1 MKINKILI
9 ANRGEI
15 AIRIHHTL
23 KKMGI
28 KTAGIFSKEDRD
40 SYHRFILDECYDL
53 GDGSLLDTYL
63 NIEKIIEIAKKNH
76 CDAIHPGYGFL
87 SENYRF
93 AERCEEEKLLFV
105 GPSSNTIKLM
115 GDKIRSKNIAKKLGI
130 PVLENITGNTDDIIN
145 AIENKV
151 LNFPLLVKASAG
163 GGGKGMK
170 ILYNS
175 SNLKEELIASQRE
188 AENYFGDGT
197 IFVEKYIENPR
208 HIEVQ
213 IMADKFG
220 NCIHL
225 FERECSIQRRHQKI
239 IEEAPSPTLSQE
251 ERIKLFDYAL
261 RLAKE
266 IEYTNAGT
274 IEFLFEEET
283 RNFYFLEMNTRI
295 QVEHPVTEMIT
306 GIDIVNTQI
315 QIALNMPMPY
325 TQNQILLN
333 GHAIEA
339 RVYAEDPE
347 NDFLPS
353 PGKILTYIEPTIS
366 NIRIDSSIKFPQNIS
381 SNFDP
386 MISKIIA
393 WGKTREEARINLIH
407 ALENYVIHGVKTNI
421 DYLIELL
428 KTEDFKKNHISTNFC
443 KHFRFPDNTML
454 LDQALI
460 SLILM
465 QNQNVNLTQTNHKKY
480 EIDVWQH
487 IGRWSNV

>member
-1 MKINKILI
+1 
-9 ANRGEI
+9 
-15 AIRIHHTL
+15 
-23 KKMGI
+23 
-28 KTAGIFSKEDRD
+28 
-40 SYHRFILDECYDL
+40 
-53 GDGSLLDTYL
+53 
-63 NIEKIIEIAKKNH
+63 
-76 CDAIHPGYGFL
+76 
-87 SENYRF
+87 
-93 AERCEEEKLLFV
+93 
-105 GPSSNTIKLM
+105 
-115 GDKIRSKNIAKKLGI
+115 
-130 PVLENITGNTDDIIN
+130 
-145 AIENKV
+145 
-151 LNFPLLVKASAG
+151 
-163 GGGKGMK
+163 
-170 ILYNS
+170 
-175 SNLKEELIASQRE
+175 
-188 AENYFGDGT
+188 
-197 IFVEKYIENPR
+197 
-208 HIEVQ
+208 
-213 IMADKFG
+213 
-220 NCIHL
+220 
-225 FERECSIQRRHQKI
+225 
-239 IEEAPSPTLSQE
+239 
-251 ERIKLFDYAL
+251 
-261 RLAKE
+261 
-266 IEYTNAGT
+266 
-274 IEFLFEEET
+274 
-283 RNFYFLEMNTRI
+283 
-295 QVEHPVTEMIT
+295 
-306 GIDIVNTQI
+306 
-315 QIALNMPMPY
+315 MPIPY

-393 WGKTREEARINLIH
+393 WGKTREEARVNLIH

>member
-1 MKINKILI
+1 
-9 ANRGEI
+9 
-15 AIRIHHTL
+15 
-23 KKMGI
+23 
-28 KTAGIFSKEDRD
+28 
-40 SYHRFILDECYDL
+40 
-53 GDGSLLDTYL
+53 
-63 NIEKIIEIAKKNH
+63 
-76 CDAIHPGYGFL
+76 
-87 SENYRF
+87 
-93 AERCEEEKLLFV
+93 
-105 GPSSNTIKLM
+105 
-115 GDKIRSKNIAKKLGI
+115 
-130 PVLENITGNTDDIIN
+130 
-145 AIENKV
+145 
-151 LNFPLLVKASAG
+151 
-163 GGGKGMK
+163 MK

-188 AENYFGDGT
+188 AKNYFGDET

-315 QIALNMPMPY
+315 QIALNMPIPY

-386 MISKIIA
+386 MISKMIA

-443 KHFRFPDNTML
+443 KHFRFPDNTMM